1 MRKIGLWMGMLLFLA
16 TGSAAAAPVILVFGD
31 SLAAAYGIP
40 RQSGW
45 VELLRQRLAREKW
58 HYNVVN
64 ASQSG
69 ETTAGGRSRIAQALA
84 VQRPAIVILELGAND
99 GLRGLPLETSRANL
113 AAMLQACR
121 DAQARVLLVGMRIP
135 PNYGPRYTRQFEENY
150 HELARQF
157 RVPLLPFL
165 LEGIA
170 ENRDMFQ
177 HDGLHPTA
185 AAQEAVL
192 ENVWR
197 ELKPLLDGRAK

>member
-16 TGSAAAAPVILVFGD
+16 AGSAAAAPVILVFGD

-40 RQSGW
+40 NQSGW
-45 VELLRQRLAREKW
+45 VELLQQRLAREKW
-58 HYNVVN
+58 HYSVVN

-69 ETTAGGRSRIAQALA
+69 ETTAGGRTRINQTLA
-84 VQRPAIVILELGAND
+84 AQRPAIVILELGAND
-99 GLRGLPLETSRANL
+99 GLRGLPLEASRANL

-150 HELARQF
+150 RELARQF

-170 ENRDMFQ
+170 ENREMFQ
-177 HDGLHPTA
+177 PDGLHPTA
-185 AAQEAVL
+185 AAQQAVL

-197 ELKPLLDGRAK
+197 ELKPLLDGKTK

>member
-1 MRKIGLWMGMLLFLA
+1 MLMLSCA
-16 TGSAAAAPVILVFGD
+16 PSGAAAAPVILVFGD

-40 RQSGW
+40 NQSGW
-45 VELLRQRLAREKW
+45 VELLRQRLVRENL
-58 HYNVVN
+58 HYSVVN

-69 ETTAGGRSRIAQALA
+69 ETTAGGRTRIAQTLA
-84 VQRPAIVILELGAND
+84 AQRPAIVILELGAND
-99 GLRGLPLETSRANL
+99 GLRGLPLEASRANL

-135 PNYGPRYTRQFEENY
+135 PNYGSRYTRQFEENY
-150 HELARQF
+150 RELARQF

-177 HDGLHPTA
+177 PDGLHPTA
-185 AAQEAVL
+185 AAQPAVL

-197 ELKPLLDGRAK
+197 ELKPLLDGKAK